1 MSGACT
7 NKRLE
12 RKQRPLSRLPN
23 SGISTFAVPLGR
35 RGVFAYGKG
44 KARGGPSHGHGHQ
57 RAMHML
63 LQATPESRPE
73 GAAHDQ
79 GLRWYR
85 ARAGGTSQAPALLV
99 AWQRARAMQLLL
111 YARFVH

>member
-1 MSGACT
+1 M
-7 NKRLE
+7 
-12 RKQRPLSRLPN
+12 
-23 SGISTFAVPLGR
+23 PLGR

-57 RAMHML
+57 RAMRML

-85 ARAGGTSQAPALLV
+85 ARWDLTGPGPARGV
-99 AWQRARAMQLLL
+99 AARAC
-111 YARFVH
+111 YATFVVC